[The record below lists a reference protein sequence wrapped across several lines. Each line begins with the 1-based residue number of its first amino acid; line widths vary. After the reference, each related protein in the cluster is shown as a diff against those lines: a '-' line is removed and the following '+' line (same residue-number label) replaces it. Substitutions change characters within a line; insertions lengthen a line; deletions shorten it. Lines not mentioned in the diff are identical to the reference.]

1 MPMDGVM
8 LGYVVRELHD
18 TLMDGRVD
26 RVIQPE
32 RDEIHLLIRAKGQ
45 NHRLV
50 LSASANAARIH
61 LSAHSKTG
69 PMEPPMFCMLL
80 RKYLTSGR
88 VQGVRRIAGD
98 RIAEIDI
105 QALSELGDPVTR
117 TLVIEIMG
125 RHSNIILRSGT
136 GTIIDAARHIGE
148 DISRVRQVLP
158 GLPYAY
164 PPSQGKL
171 NPETA
176 AQADIAQ
183 RLTET
188 GGKLDKAVG
197 AILAGF
203 SPQAA
208 REACAR
214 MGYDGASLVQEL
226 DVGEVS
232 ARLHDYL
239 AAMPDM
245 GPCVTLHSE
254 GGSPTDVYPF
264 YPLHLEPQHY
274 TEHPQGPSAALDAFF
289 YERDRRERMN
299 QRASSLAHTL
309 KNHIERCEKKIAIQS
324 EALEGAARMEEY
336 RQKGELIQANLY
348 RLKKGEPVARVENFY
363 DENYAP
369 VDIPMDV
376 SLSPAQN
383 AQRYFKLY
391 QKARGAR
398 TLAAE
403 QKAKAEQELE
413 YLEQMEDDLRKCA
426 DAAGLAELR
435 AMLEKSGH
443 VRAVASRVKQRREAP
458 SQPMKFLSSDGIE
471 IEVGKNAL
479 QNERLTMGAKGDET
493 WLHAQKMP
501 GSHVIVHTTDAVPEK
516 TLEEAAMLAA
526 YYSKGVRSSLVP
538 IDVTLRRYIKKPGGT
553 PAGFVIYT
561 HQKTLYITPDEAAV
575 RRIRCVRE

>member
-8 LGYVVRELHD
+8 LGFVARELD
-18 TLMDGRVD
+18 QKLRDGRVD

-32 RDEIHLLIRAKGQ
+32 RDEIHLLIRAQGA

-50 LSASANAARIH
+50 LSASANAARVH
-61 LSAHSKTG
+61 LSQHAKTG

-80 RKYLTSGR
+80 RKYLASGR
-88 VQGVRRIAGD
+88 VQAVRRVAGD
-98 RIAEIDI
+98 RILEIEI
-105 QALSELGDPVTR
+105 QALSEMGDPVTR
-117 TLVIEIMG
+117 TLVVEIMG
-125 RHSNIILRSGT
+125 RHSNIILRGAD
-136 GTIIDAARHIGE
+136 GRILDAARHIGE

-164 PPSQGKL
+164 PPTQGKL

-176 AQADIAQ
+176 TAQEIEQ
-183 RLTET
+183 RLSEA
-188 GGKLDKAVG
+188 GGKLDKAIG
-197 AILAGF
+197 ACIAGF
-203 SPQAA
+203 SPQAS

-214 MGYDGASLVQEL
+214 IGLDASALVQEL
-226 DVGEVS
+226 DVERT
-232 ARLHDYL
+232 AEQLHAYL
-239 AAMPDM
+239 KAMPQL
-245 GPCVTLHSE
+245 GPCVITLAE
-254 GGSPTDVYPF
+254 DGSPSDVYPF
-264 YPLHLEPQHY
+264 AQLHLPLAK
-274 TEHPQGPSAALDAFF
+274 TAPFNSPSAALDAYF
-289 YERDRRERMN
+289 YERDRRDRMN

-309 KNHIERCEKKIAIQS
+309 KNHIERCEKKIALQN

-363 DENYAP
+363 SEACEP

-403 QKAKAEQELE
+403 QKAKAEQELA
-413 YLEQMEDDLRKCA
+413 YLEQMEDDLRKCT

-435 AMLEKSGH
+435 SMLESSGH
-443 VRAVASRVKQRREAP
+443 VRRAVTRVKPRKEAP
-458 SQPMKFLSSDGIE
+458 SQPMKFLSCDGLE

-479 QNERLTMGAKGDET
+479 QNERLTMGARGDEL

-501 GSHVIVHTTDAVPEK
+501 GSHVLVHAADVPET

-526 YYSKGVRSSLVP
+526 YYSKGVRSAQVP
-538 IDVTLRRYIKKPGGT
+538 IDATLRRYIKKPGGT

-561 HQKTLYITPDEAAV
+561 HQRTLYVTPDEAAV
-575 RRIRCVRE
+575 KKIRCIRE

>member
-8 LGYVVRELHD
+8 LGFVARELD
-18 TLMDGRVD
+18 TKLKDGRVD

-32 RDEIHLLIRAKGQ
+32 RDEIHLLIRAQGT

-61 LSAHSKTG
+61 LSEHAKTG

-80 RKYLTSGR
+80 RKYLASGR
-88 VQGVRRIAGD
+88 VQSVRRIAGD
-98 RIAEIDI
+98 RILEIDI

-117 TLVIEIMG
+117 TLIIEIMG
-125 RHSNIILRSGT
+125 RHSNIILRG
-136 GTIIDAARHIGE
+136 GDGRIIDAARHISD

-158 GLPYAY
+158 GLPYSY

-176 AQADIAQ
+176 TESEIAA
-183 RLTET
+183 RLEET
-188 GGKLDKAVG
+188 GGKLDKAIG
-197 AILAGF
+197 ASIAGF

-214 MGYDGASLVQEL
+214 MGFDSASLISEIDVRKAARELFAYLQE
-226 DVGEVS
+226 
-232 ARLHDYL
+232 
-239 AAMPDM
+239 MPGL
-245 GPCVTLHSE
+245 GPCAVLMSE
-254 GGSPTDVYPF
+254 EGTPADIYPF
-264 YPLHLEPQHY
+264 PQAHLPLAQY
-274 TEHPQGPSAALDAFF
+274 TEYPAGPSAALDAYF
-289 YERDRRERMN
+289 YERDRRDRMA
-299 QRASSLAHTL
+299 QRAGSLAHTL
-309 KNHIERCEKKIAIQS
+309 KNHIERCEKKIAIQN
-324 EALEGAARMEEY
+324 EALAGAARMEEY

-348 RLKKGEPVARVENFY
+348 RLKKGEAVARVENFY
-363 DENYAP
+363 TDDCAP
-369 VDIPMDV
+369 IDIQMDV

-403 QKAKAEQELE
+403 QKEKAEQELE
-413 YLEQMEDDLRKCA
+413 YLEQMEDDLRKCT
-426 DAAGLAELR
+426 DAQGLSELR

-443 VRAVASRVKQRREAP
+443 VRKAIVRMKPRKEAP
-458 SQPMKFLSSDGIE
+458 SQPMKFLSCDGIE

-479 QNERLTMGAKGDET
+479 QNERLTMGAKGDEL

-501 GSHVIVHTTDAVPEK
+501 GSHVLVHSADVPET

-526 YYSKGVRSSLVP
+526 YYSKGVRSAQVP
-538 IDVTLRRYIKKPGGT
+538 IDATLRRYIKKPGGT

-561 HQKTLYITPDEAAV
+561 HQRTLYITPDESAV
-575 RRIRCVRE
+575 RRIKCIRE

>member
-8 LGYVVRELHD
+8 LGFVARELD
-18 TLMDGRVD
+18 QKLRDGRVD

-32 RDEIHLLIRAKGQ
+32 RDEIHLLIRAQGA

-50 LSASANAARIH
+50 LSASANAARVH
-61 LSAHSKTG
+61 LSQHAKTG

-80 RKYLTSGR
+80 RKHLASGR
-88 VQGVRRIAGD
+88 VQAVRRVAGD
-98 RIAEIDI
+98 RILEIEI
-105 QALSELGDPVTR
+105 QALSEMGDPVTR
-117 TLVIEIMG
+117 TLVVEIMG
-125 RHSNIILRSGT
+125 RHSNIILRGAD
-136 GTIIDAARHIGE
+136 GRILDAARHIGE

-164 PPSQGKL
+164 PPAQGKL

-176 AQADIAQ
+176 TAQEIAR
-183 RLTET
+183 RLAEA
-188 GGKLDKAVG
+188 GGKLDKAIG
-197 AILAGF
+197 ACIAGF
-203 SPQAA
+203 SPQAS

-214 MGYDGASLVQEL
+214 IGLGASALVQEL
-226 DVGEVS
+226 DVERT
-232 ARLHDYL
+232 AEQLHAYL
-239 AAMPDM
+239 KAMPQL
-245 GPCVTLHSE
+245 GPCVITLAE
-254 GGSPTDVYPF
+254 DGSPSDVYPF
-264 YPLHLEPQHY
+264 AQLHLPLAK
-274 TEHPQGPSAALDAFF
+274 TAPFNSPSAALDAYF
-289 YERDRRERMN
+289 YERDRRDRMN

-309 KNHIERCEKKIAIQS
+309 KNHIERCEKKIAIQN
-324 EALEGAARMEEY
+324 EALESAARMEEY

-363 DENYAP
+363 SEACEP

-403 QKAKAEQELE
+403 QKAKTEQELA
-413 YLEQMEDDLRKCA
+413 YLEQMEDDLRKCT

-435 AMLEKSGH
+435 SMLESSGH
-443 VRAVASRVKQRREAP
+443 VRRAVSRVKPRKEAP
-458 SQPMKFLSSDGIE
+458 SQPMKFLSCDGIE

-479 QNERLTMGAKGDET
+479 QNERLTMGARGDEL

-501 GSHVIVHTTDAVPEK
+501 GSHVLVHAADVPET

-526 YYSKGVRSSLVP
+526 YYSKGVRSAQVP
-538 IDVTLRRYIKKPGGT
+538 IDATLRRYIKKPGGT

-561 HQKTLYITPDEAAV
+561 HQRTLYVTPDEAAV
-575 RRIRCVRE
+575 KKIRCIRE

>member
-8 LGYVVRELHD
+8 LGFVARELD
-18 TLMDGRVD
+18 QKLKDGRVD

-32 RDEIHLLIRAKGQ
+32 RDEVHLLIRAQGT

-50 LSASANAARIH
+50 LSASANAARVH
-61 LSAHSKTG
+61 LSEHAKTG

-80 RKYLTSGR
+80 RKYLASGR
-88 VQGVRRIAGD
+88 VQAVRRVAGD
-98 RIAEIDI
+98 RILEIEI
-105 QALSELGDPVTR
+105 QALSEMGDPVTR
-117 TLVIEIMG
+117 TLIVEIMG
-125 RHSNIILRSGT
+125 RHSNIILRSADGR
-136 GTIIDAARHIGE
+136 ILDAARHIGE

-176 AQADIAQ
+176 TSQEIAL
-183 RLTET
+183 RLAEA
-188 GGKLDKAVG
+188 GGKLDKAIG
-197 AILAGF
+197 ACIAGF
-203 SPQAA
+203 SPQAS

-214 MGYDGASLVQEL
+214 IGLDASALVQEL
-226 DVGEVS
+226 DVERI
-232 ARLHDYL
+232 AAQLHAYL
-239 AAMPDM
+239 ETMPQM
-245 GPCVTLHSE
+245 GPCVITLAE
-254 GGSPTDVYPF
+254 DGSPSDVYPF
-264 YPLHLEPQHY
+264 AQLHLPLAK
-274 TEHPQGPSAALDAFF
+274 TEQFDGPSDALDAYF
-289 YERDRRERMN
+289 YERDRRDRMN

-309 KNHIERCEKKIAIQS
+309 KNHIERCEKKIAIQN
-324 EALEGAARMEEY
+324 EALESAARMEEY

-363 DENYAP
+363 SEACEP

-403 QKAKAEQELE
+403 QKAKTEQELA
-413 YLEQMEDDLRKCA
+413 YLEQMEDDLRKCT

-435 AMLEKSGH
+435 SMLEKSGH
-443 VRAVASRVKQRREAP
+443 VRHAVSRVKPRKEAP
-458 SQPMKFLSSDGIE
+458 SQPMKFLSCDGIE

-479 QNERLTMGAKGDET
+479 QNERLTMGAKGDEL

-501 GSHVIVHTTDAVPEK
+501 GSHVLVHAADVPE
-516 TLEEAAMLAA
+516 TTIQEAAMLAA
-526 YYSKGVRSSLVP
+526 YYSKGVRSAQVP
-538 IDVTLRRYIKKPGGT
+538 IDATLRRYIKKPGGT

-561 HQKTLYITPDEAAV
+561 HQRTLYITPDEAAV
-575 RRIRCVRE
+575 KKLQCIRE

>member
-8 LGYVVRELHD
+8 LGFVARELD
-18 TLMDGRVD
+18 QKLRDGRVD

-32 RDEIHLLIRAKGQ
+32 RDEIHLLIRAQGA

-50 LSASANAARIH
+50 LSASANAARVH
-61 LSAHSKTG
+61 LSQHAKTG

-80 RKYLTSGR
+80 RKHLASGR
-88 VQGVRRIAGD
+88 VQAVRRVAGD
-98 RIAEIDI
+98 RILEIEI
-105 QALSELGDPVTR
+105 QALSEMGDPVTR
-117 TLVIEIMG
+117 TLVVEIMG
-125 RHSNIILRSGT
+125 RHSNIILRSADGR
-136 GTIIDAARHIGE
+136 ILDAARHIGE

-164 PPSQGKL
+164 PPTQGKL

-176 AQADIAQ
+176 TAQEIEQ
-183 RLTET
+183 RLSEA
-188 GGKLDKAVG
+188 GGKLDKAIG
-197 AILAGF
+197 ACIAGF
-203 SPQAA
+203 SPQAS

-214 MGYDGASLVQEL
+214 IGLDASALVQEL
-226 DVGEVS
+226 DVERT
-232 ARLHDYL
+232 AEQLHAYL
-239 AAMPDM
+239 KAMPQL
-245 GPCVTLHSE
+245 GPCVITLAE
-254 GGSPTDVYPF
+254 DGSPSDVYPF
-264 YPLHLEPQHY
+264 AQLHLPLAK
-274 TEHPQGPSAALDAFF
+274 TAPFNSPSAALDAYF
-289 YERDRRERMN
+289 YERDRRDRMN

-309 KNHIERCEKKIAIQS
+309 KNHIERCEKKIALQN

-363 DENYAP
+363 SEACEP

-403 QKAKAEQELE
+403 QKAKTEQELA
-413 YLEQMEDDLRKCA
+413 YLEQMEDDLRKCT

-435 AMLEKSGH
+435 SMLESSGH
-443 VRAVASRVKQRREAP
+443 VRRAVSRVKPRKEAP
-458 SQPMKFLSSDGIE
+458 SQPMKFLSCDGIE

-479 QNERLTMGAKGDET
+479 QNERLTMGARGDEL

-501 GSHVIVHTTDAVPEK
+501 GSHVLVHAADVPET

-526 YYSKGVRSSLVP
+526 YYSKGVRSAQVP
-538 IDVTLRRYIKKPGGT
+538 IDATLRRYIKKPGGT

-561 HQKTLYITPDEAAV
+561 HQRTLYVTPDEAAV
-575 RRIRCVRE
+575 KKIRCIRE

>member
-8 LGYVVRELHD
+8 LGFVARELD
-18 TLMDGRVD
+18 RKLKDGRVD

-32 RDEIHLLIRAKGQ
+32 RDEIHLLIRAQGV

-50 LSASANAARIH
+50 LSASANAARVH
-61 LSAHSKTG
+61 LSEHAKTG

-80 RKYLTSGR
+80 RKYLASGR
-88 VQGVRRIAGD
+88 VQAVRRVAGD
-98 RIAEIDI
+98 RILEIEI
-105 QALSELGDPVTR
+105 QALSEMGDPVTR
-117 TLVIEIMG
+117 TLIVEIMG
-125 RHSNIILRSGT
+125 RHSNIILRSADGR
-136 GTIIDAARHIGE
+136 ILDAARHIGE

-176 AQADIAQ
+176 TSQEIAL
-183 RLTET
+183 RLAEA
-188 GGKLDKAVG
+188 GGKLDKAIG
-197 AILAGF
+197 ACIAGF
-203 SPQAA
+203 SPQAS

-214 MGYDGASLVQEL
+214 IGLDASALVQEL
-226 DVGEVS
+226 DVERI
-232 ARLHDYL
+232 AAQLHAYL
-239 AAMPDM
+239 ETMPQM
-245 GPCVTLHSE
+245 GPCVITLAE
-254 GGSPTDVYPF
+254 DGSPSDVYPF
-264 YPLHLEPQHY
+264 AQLHLPLAK
-274 TEHPQGPSAALDAFF
+274 TEQFDGPSDALDAYF
-289 YERDRRERMN
+289 YERDRRDRMN

-309 KNHIERCEKKIAIQS
+309 KNHIERCEKKIAIQN
-324 EALEGAARMEEY
+324 EALESAARMEEY

-363 DENYAP
+363 SEACEP

-403 QKAKAEQELE
+403 QKAKTEQELA
-413 YLEQMEDDLRKCA
+413 YLEQMEDDLRKCT

-435 AMLEKSGH
+435 SMLESSGH
-443 VRAVASRVKQRREAP
+443 VRRAVSRVKPRKEAP
-458 SQPMKFLSSDGIE
+458 SQPMKFLSCDGIE

-479 QNERLTMGAKGDET
+479 QNERLTMGAKGDEL

-501 GSHVIVHTTDAVPEK
+501 GSHVLVHAGDVPET

-526 YYSKGVRSSLVP
+526 YYSKGVRSAQVP
-538 IDVTLRRYIKKPGGT
+538 IDATLRRYIKKPGGT

-561 HQKTLYITPDEAAV
+561 HQRTLYITPDEAAV
-575 RRIRCVRE
+575 KKIRCIRE

>member
-8 LGYVVRELHD
+8 LGFVARELNSK
-18 TLMDGRVD
+18 LRDGRVD

-32 RDEIHLLIRAKGQ
+32 RDEIHLLIRAQGI

-50 LSASANAARIH
+50 LSASANAARVH
-61 LSAHSKTG
+61 LSEHAKTG

-80 RKYLTSGR
+80 RKYLGSGR
-88 VQGVRRIAGD
+88 VQEVRRIAGD
-98 RIAEIDI
+98 RILEIDI
-105 QALSELGDPVTR
+105 SALSELGDPITR
-117 TLVIEIMG
+117 TLVVEIMG
-125 RHSNIILRSGT
+125 RHSNIILRAADGR
-136 GTIIDAARHIGE
+136 IVDAARHIGE

-176 AQADIAQ
+176 SADEIAQ
-183 RLTET
+183 RLSET
-188 GGKLDKAVG
+188 GGKLDKAISAV
-197 AILAGF
+197 LSGF

-214 MGYDGASLVQEL
+214 IGFDTAVLIQEI
-226 DVGEVS
+226 DVPAAGK
-232 ARLHDYL
+232 ALHDYL
-239 AAMPDM
+239 QSMPAM
-245 GPCVTLHSE
+245 GPCVVNL
-254 GGSPTDVYPF
+254 TDDGAPSDIYPF
-264 YPLHLEPQHY
+264 QQLHLPLTRVQEY
-274 TEHPQGPSAALDAFF
+274 DGPSAALDAYF
-289 YERDRRERMN
+289 YERDRRDRMS

-309 KNHIERCEKKIAIQS
+309 KNHIERCEKKIAIQN
-324 EALEGAARMEEY
+324 EALAGAARMEEY

-348 RLKKGEPVARVENFY
+348 RLKKGEAVACVENFY
-363 DENYAP
+363 TEDCAP
-369 VDIPMDV
+369 IEIPMDV

-403 QKAKAEQELE
+403 QKAKAEQELD
-413 YLEQMEDDLRKCA
+413 YLEQMEDDLRKCT
-426 DAAGLAELR
+426 DAQGLSELR
-435 AMLEKSGH
+435 SMLEKSGH
-443 VRAVASRVKQRREAP
+443 VRAVHSKMKPRREAP
-458 SQPMKFLSSDGIE
+458 SQPMKFLSCDGIE

-501 GSHVIVHTTDAVPEK
+501 GSHVLIHSTDVPET
-516 TLEEAAMLAA
+516 TLMEAAMLAA
-526 YYSKGVRSSLVP
+526 YYSKGVRSAQVP

-561 HQKTLYITPDEAAV
+561 HQRTLYITPDEAAV
-575 RRIRCVRE
+575 KKIKCIRE

>member
-8 LGYVVRELHD
+8 LGFVARELD
-18 TLMDGRVD
+18 VLLRDGRVD

-32 RDEIHLLIRAKGQ
+32 RDEIHLLIRAQGA

-50 LSASANAARIH
+50 LSASANAARVH
-61 LSAHSKTG
+61 LSAHAKTG

-80 RKYLTSGR
+80 RKYLGSGR
-88 VQGVRRIAGD
+88 VQQVRRIAGD
-98 RIAEIDI
+98 RILEIDI
-105 QALSELGDPVTR
+105 QALSELGDQVVR
-117 TLVIEIMG
+117 TLVVEIMG
-125 RHSNIILRSGT
+125 RHSNIILRAADGR
-136 GTIIDAARHIGE
+136 IIDAARHIGE

-158 GLPYAY
+158 GLPYCY

-176 AQADIAQ
+176 SAGEIAA
-183 RLTET
+183 RLQET
-188 GGKLDKAVG
+188 GGKLDKAISG
-197 AILAGF
+197 CIAGF

-214 MGYDGASLVQEL
+214 IGLDTAALVQEI
-226 DVGEVS
+226 DVH
-232 ARLHDYL
+232 AAAKALAQYL
-239 AAMPDM
+239 TDMPAM
-245 GPCVTLHSE
+245 GPSVVNLTE
-254 GGSPTDVYPF
+254 DGAPQDIYPF
-264 YPLHLEPQHY
+264 RQLHLPLARTQAY
-274 TEHPQGPSAALDAFF
+274 DGPSAALDAYF
-289 YERDRRERMN
+289 YERDRRDRMN

-309 KNHIERCEKKIAIQS
+309 KNHIERCEKKIAIQI

-348 RLKKGEPVARVENFY
+348 RLKKGEAVARVENFY
-363 DENYAP
+363 TEDCAP
-369 VDIPMDV
+369 IDIPMDV

-413 YLEQMEDDLRKCA
+413 YLEQMEDDLRKCT
-426 DAAGLAELR
+426 DAQGLSELR

-443 VRAVASRVKQRREAP
+443 VRAVQTKMKPRKEAP
-458 SQPMKFLSSDGIE
+458 SQPMKFLSCDGIE

-479 QNERLTMGAKGDET
+479 QNERLTMGAKGDEL

-501 GSHVIVHTTDAVPEK
+501 GSHVLVHASDVPES
-516 TLEEAAMLAA
+516 TIAEAAMLAA
-526 YYSKGVRSSLVP
+526 YYSKGVRSSQVP
-538 IDVTLRRYIKKPGGT
+538 IDATLRRYIKKPGGT

-561 HQKTLYITPDEAAV
+561 HQRTLYITPDEAAV
-575 RRIRCVRE
+575 KRIKCLRE

>member
-8 LGYVVRELHD
+8 LGFVARELD
-18 TLMDGRVD
+18 QKLRDGRVD

-32 RDEIHLLIRAKGQ
+32 RDEIHLLIRAQGA

-50 LSASANAARIH
+50 LSASANAARVH
-61 LSAHSKTG
+61 LSQHAKTG

-80 RKYLTSGR
+80 RKHLASGR
-88 VQGVRRIAGD
+88 VQAVRRVAGD
-98 RIAEIDI
+98 RILEIEI
-105 QALSELGDPVTR
+105 QALSEMGDPVTR
-117 TLVIEIMG
+117 TLVVEIMG
-125 RHSNIILRSGT
+125 RHSNIILRGAD
-136 GTIIDAARHIGE
+136 GRILDAARHIGE

-164 PPSQGKL
+164 PPTQGKL

-176 AQADIAQ
+176 TAQEIEQ
-183 RLTET
+183 RLSEA
-188 GGKLDKAVG
+188 GGKLDKAIG
-197 AILAGF
+197 ACIAGF
-203 SPQAA
+203 SPQAS

-214 MGYDGASLVQEL
+214 IGLDASALVQEL
-226 DVGEVS
+226 DVERT
-232 ARLHDYL
+232 AEQLHAYL
-239 AAMPDM
+239 KAMPQL
-245 GPCVTLHSE
+245 GPCVITLAE
-254 GGSPTDVYPF
+254 DGSPSDVYPF
-264 YPLHLEPQHY
+264 AQLHLPLAK
-274 TEHPQGPSAALDAFF
+274 TAPFNSPSAALDAYF
-289 YERDRRERMN
+289 YERDRRDRMN

-309 KNHIERCEKKIAIQS
+309 KNHIERCEKKIALQN

-363 DENYAP
+363 SEACEP

-403 QKAKAEQELE
+403 QKAKTEQELA
-413 YLEQMEDDLRKCA
+413 YLEQMEDDLRKCT

-435 AMLEKSGH
+435 SMLESSGH
-443 VRAVASRVKQRREAP
+443 VRRAVSRVKPRKEAP
-458 SQPMKFLSSDGIE
+458 SQPMKFLSCDGIE

-479 QNERLTMGAKGDET
+479 QNERLTMGARGDEL

-501 GSHVIVHTTDAVPEK
+501 GSHVLVHAADVPET

-526 YYSKGVRSSLVP
+526 YYSKGVRSAQVP
-538 IDVTLRRYIKKPGGT
+538 IDATLRRYIKKPGGT

-561 HQKTLYITPDEAAV
+561 HQRTLYVTPDEAAV
-575 RRIRCVRE
+575 KKIRCIRE

>member
-8 LGYVVRELHD
+8 LGFVARDLDEKLK
-18 TLMDGRVD
+18 DGRVD

-32 RDEIHLLIRAKGQ
+32 RDEIHLLIRAQGV

-50 LSASANAARIH
+50 LSASANAARVH
-61 LSAHSKTG
+61 LSEHAKTG

-80 RKYLTSGR
+80 RKYLGSGR
-88 VQGVRRIAGD
+88 VQQVRRIAGD
-98 RIAEIDI
+98 RILEIDI
-105 QALSELGDPVTR
+105 SALSELGDPITR

-125 RHSNIILRSGT
+125 RHSNIILRSSDGR
-136 GTIIDAARHIGE
+136 IIDAARHIGE

-158 GLPYAY
+158 GLPYNY

-176 AQADIAQ
+176 TVQEIAQ
-183 RLTET
+183 RLIET
-188 GGKLDKAVG
+188 GGKLDKAIS
-197 AILAGF
+197 ATLAGF

-214 MGYDGASLVQEL
+214 IGLDTSVLLSEIDAEAAAGALHRYL
-226 DVGEVS
+226 GE
-232 ARLHDYL
+232 
-239 AAMPDM
+239 MPSM
-245 GPCVTLHSE
+245 GPCVVNL
-254 GGSPTDVYPF
+254 TDDGAPSDIYPF
-264 YPLHLEPQHY
+264 KQLHLPMARVQEY
-274 TEHPQGPSAALDAFF
+274 DGPSAALDAYF
-289 YERDRRERMN
+289 YERDRHDRMN
-299 QRASSLAHTL
+299 QKASSMAHTL
-309 KNHIERCEKKIAIQS
+309 KNHIERCEKKIAIQN
-324 EALEGAARMEEY
+324 EALESAARMEEY

-348 RLKKGEPVARVENFY
+348 RLKKGEAIARVENFY
-363 DENYAP
+363 TEDCAP
-369 VDIPMDV
+369 IDIPMDV

-413 YLEQMEDDLRKCA
+413 YLEQMEDDLRKCT
-426 DAAGLAELR
+426 DAQGLSELR

-443 VRAVASRVKQRREAP
+443 VRAVQTKMKPRKEAP
-458 SQPMKFLSSDGIE
+458 SQPMKFLSGDGIE

-501 GSHVIVHTTDAVPEK
+501 GSHVLIHSTDVPET
-516 TLEEAAMLAA
+516 TLMEAAMLAA
-526 YYSKGVRSSLVP
+526 YYSKGVRSAQVP
-538 IDVTLRRYIKKPGGT
+538 IDATLRRYIKKPGGT

-561 HQKTLYITPDEAAV
+561 HQRTLYITPDEAAV
-575 RRIRCVRE
+575 KRIKCLRE

>member
-8 LGYVVRELHD
+8 LGFVARELDHK
-18 TLMDGRVD
+18 LKDGRVD

-32 RDEIHLLIRAKGQ
+32 RDEIHLMIRAQGA

-61 LSAHSKTG
+61 LSEHSKTG

-80 RKYLTSGR
+80 RKYLSSGR
-88 VQGVRRIAGD
+88 VQAVRRIAGD
-98 RIAEIDI
+98 RILEIEFS
-105 QALSELGDPVTR
+105 ALNELGDTVTR
-117 TLVIEIMG
+117 TLIIEIMG
-125 RHSNIILRSGT
+125 RHSNIILRG
-136 GTIIDAARHIGE
+136 GDGRIIDAARHISE

-158 GLPYAY
+158 GLPYCY

-176 AQADIAQ
+176 TKEEIAQ
-183 RLTET
+183 RLIEA
-188 GGKLDKAVG
+188 GGKLDKAIG
-197 AILAGF
+197 SCIAGF

-208 REACAR
+208 REAAAR
-214 MGYDGASLVQEL
+214 IGYEGSRMISEIDVDQAARELHAYLQE
-226 DVGEVS
+226 
-232 ARLHDYL
+232 
-239 AAMPDM
+239 MPEM
-245 GPCVTLHSE
+245 GPCCLQVTDDGTPSDIFPFAQAHLPLAQFMPIE
-254 GGSPTDVYPF
+254 G
-264 YPLHLEPQHY
+264 
-274 TEHPQGPSAALDAFF
+274 GPSAALDAYF
-289 YERDRRERMN
+289 YERDRRDRMN

-309 KNHIERCEKKIAIQS
+309 KNHIERCEKKIAIQC

-348 RLKKGEPVARVENFY
+348 RLKKGEAVARVENFY
-363 DENYAP
+363 SEDYEP
-369 VDIPMDV
+369 IDIPMDV

-403 QKAKAEQELE
+403 QKAKAEQELD
-413 YLEQMEDDLRKCA
+413 YLEQMEDDLRKCT
-426 DAAGLAELR
+426 DAAGLSELR
-435 AMLEKSGH
+435 EMLVKSGH
-443 VRAVASRVKQRREAP
+443 VRPTVSRVKQRKEAP
-458 SQPMKFLSSDGIE
+458 SQPMKFLSCDGIE

-501 GSHVIVHTTDAVPEK
+501 GSHVLIHSESVPES
-516 TLEEAAMLAA
+516 TLLEAAMLAA
-526 YYSKGVRSSLVP
+526 YYSKGVRSAQVP
-538 IDVTLRRYIKKPGGT
+538 IDATLRRYIKKPGGT
-553 PAGFVIYT
+553 PTGFVIYT
-561 HQKTLYITPDEAAV
+561 HQRTLYITPDESAV
-575 RRIRCVRE
+575 KKIRCIKE

>member
-8 LGYVVRELHD
+8 LGFVARELD
-18 TLMDGRVD
+18 QKLRDGRVD

-32 RDEIHLLIRAKGQ
+32 RDEIHLLIRAQGA

-50 LSASANAARIH
+50 LSASANAARVH
-61 LSAHSKTG
+61 LSQHAKTG

-80 RKYLTSGR
+80 RKHLASGR
-88 VQGVRRIAGD
+88 VQAVRRVAGD
-98 RIAEIDI
+98 RILEIEI
-105 QALSELGDPVTR
+105 QALSEMGDPVTR
-117 TLVIEIMG
+117 TLVVEIMG
-125 RHSNIILRSGT
+125 RHSNIILRGAD
-136 GTIIDAARHIGE
+136 GRILDAARHIGE

-164 PPSQGKL
+164 PPTQGKL

-176 AQADIAQ
+176 TAQEIEQ
-183 RLTET
+183 RLSEA
-188 GGKLDKAVG
+188 GGKLDKAIG
-197 AILAGF
+197 ASIAGF

-214 MGYDGASLVQEL
+214 IGLDASALVQEL
-226 DVGEVS
+226 DVERT
-232 ARLHDYL
+232 AAQLHAYL
-239 AAMPDM
+239 EAMPQM
-245 GPCVTLHSE
+245 GPCVITLAE
-254 GGSPTDVYPF
+254 DGSPADVYPF
-264 YPLHLEPQHY
+264 AQLHLPLAKTAPY
-274 TEHPQGPSAALDAFF
+274 DSPSAALDAYF
-289 YERDRRERMN
+289 YERDRRDRMN

-309 KNHIERCEKKIAIQS
+309 KNHIERCEKKIALQN

-363 DENYAP
+363 SEACEP

-403 QKAKAEQELE
+403 QKAKTEQELA
-413 YLEQMEDDLRKCA
+413 YLEQMEDDLRKCT

-435 AMLEKSGH
+435 SMLESSGH
-443 VRAVASRVKQRREAP
+443 VRRAVSRVKPRKEAP
-458 SQPMKFLSSDGIE
+458 SQPMKFLSCDGIE

-479 QNERLTMGAKGDET
+479 QNERLTMGARGDEL

-501 GSHVIVHTTDAVPEK
+501 GSHVLVHAADVPET

-526 YYSKGVRSSLVP
+526 YYSKGVRSAQVP
-538 IDVTLRRYIKKPGGT
+538 IDATLRRYIKKPGGT

-561 HQKTLYITPDEAAV
+561 HQRTLYITPDEAAV
-575 RRIRCVRE
+575 KKIRCIRE

>member
-8 LGYVVRELHD
+8 LGFVARELD
-18 TLMDGRVD
+18 AKLKDGRVD

-32 RDEIHLLIRAKGQ
+32 RDEIHLLIRAQGV

-50 LSASANAARIH
+50 LSASANAARVH
-61 LSAHSKTG
+61 LSEHAKTG

-80 RKYLTSGR
+80 RKYLGSGR
-88 VQGVRRIAGD
+88 VQEVRRIAGD
-98 RIAEIDI
+98 RILEIDVS
-105 QALSELGDPVTR
+105 ALSELGDPITR

-125 RHSNIILRSGT
+125 RHSNIILRAADGR
-136 GTIIDAARHIGE
+136 IVDAARHIGE

-176 AQADIAQ
+176 SAQEIAQ

-188 GGKLDKAVG
+188 GGKLDKAIS
-197 AILAGF
+197 AALAGF

-214 MGYDGASLVQEL
+214 IGLDTAVLVQEI
-226 DVGEVS
+226 DVQAAGK
-232 ARLHDYL
+232 ALHDYL
-239 AAMPDM
+239 QSMPAM
-245 GPCVTLHSE
+245 GPCVVNL
-254 GGSPTDVYPF
+254 TDDGAPSDIYPF
-264 YPLHLEPQHY
+264 RQLHLPLNRVQEY
-274 TEHPQGPSAALDAFF
+274 DGPSAALDAYF
-289 YERDRRERMN
+289 YERDRRDRMN

-309 KNHIERCEKKIAIQS
+309 KNHIERCEKKIAIQN
-324 EALEGAARMEEY
+324 EALAGAARMEEY

-348 RLKKGEPVARVENFY
+348 RLKKGEAVARVENFY
-363 DENYAP
+363 TEDCAP
-369 VDIPMDV
+369 IEIPMDV

-413 YLEQMEDDLRKCA
+413 YLEQMEDDLRKCT
-426 DAAGLAELR
+426 DAQGLSELR
-435 AMLEKSGH
+435 SMLEKSGH
-443 VRAVASRVKQRREAP
+443 VRAVQSKMKPRKEAP
-458 SQPMKFLSSDGIE
+458 SQPMKFLSGDGIE

-479 QNERLTMGAKGDET
+479 QNERLTMSAKGDET

-501 GSHVIVHTTDAVPEK
+501 GSHVLIHSTDVPET
-516 TLEEAAMLAA
+516 TLMEAAMLAA
-526 YYSKGVRSSLVP
+526 YYSKGVRSAQVP
-538 IDVTLRRYIKKPGGT
+538 IDATLRRYIKKPGGT

-561 HQKTLYITPDEAAV
+561 HQRTLYITPDEAAV
-575 RRIRCVRE
+575 KKIKCVRE

>member
-8 LGYVVRELHD
+8 LGFVARELD
-18 TLMDGRVD
+18 QKLRDGRVD

-32 RDEIHLLIRAKGQ
+32 RDEIHLLIRAQGA

-50 LSASANAARIH
+50 LSASANAARVH
-61 LSAHSKTG
+61 LSQHAKTG

-80 RKYLTSGR
+80 RKHLASGR
-88 VQGVRRIAGD
+88 VQAVRRVAGD
-98 RIAEIDI
+98 RILEIEI
-105 QALSELGDPVTR
+105 QALSEMGDPVTR
-117 TLVIEIMG
+117 TLVVEIMG
-125 RHSNIILRSGT
+125 RHSNIILRGAD
-136 GTIIDAARHIGE
+136 GRILDAARHIGE

-164 PPSQGKL
+164 PPTQGKL

-176 AQADIAQ
+176 TAQEIEQ
-183 RLTET
+183 RLSEA
-188 GGKLDKAVG
+188 GGKLDKAIG
-197 AILAGF
+197 ACIAGF
-203 SPQAA
+203 SPQAS

-214 MGYDGASLVQEL
+214 IGLGASALVQEL
-226 DVGEVS
+226 DVERT
-232 ARLHDYL
+232 AEQLHAYL
-239 AAMPDM
+239 KAMPQL
-245 GPCVTLHSE
+245 GPCVITLAE
-254 GGSPTDVYPF
+254 DGSPSDVYPF
-264 YPLHLEPQHY
+264 AQLHLPLAK
-274 TEHPQGPSAALDAFF
+274 TAPFNSPSAALDAYF
-289 YERDRRERMN
+289 YERDRRDRMN

-309 KNHIERCEKKIAIQS
+309 KNHIERCEKKIAIQN
-324 EALEGAARMEEY
+324 EALESAARMEEY

-363 DENYAP
+363 SEACEP

-403 QKAKAEQELE
+403 QKAKTEQELA
-413 YLEQMEDDLRKCA
+413 YLEQMEDDLRKCT

-435 AMLEKSGH
+435 SMLESSGH
-443 VRAVASRVKQRREAP
+443 VRRAVSRVKPRKEAP
-458 SQPMKFLSSDGIE
+458 SQPMKFLSCDGIE

-479 QNERLTMGAKGDET
+479 QNERLTMGARGDEL

-501 GSHVIVHTTDAVPEK
+501 GSHVLVHAADVPET

-526 YYSKGVRSSLVP
+526 YYSKGVRSAQVP
-538 IDVTLRRYIKKPGGT
+538 IDATLRRYIKKPGGT

-561 HQKTLYITPDEAAV
+561 HQRTLYVTPDEAAV
-575 RRIRCVRE
+575 KKIRCIRE